1 MIKEKTLFVLKLLLL
16 TTFTTFSQTNKLSSL
31 SIPAHLKENANAVF
45 RNNSIEV
52 TIEAADRMLVKNRQV
67 VTVLNKKGNVDARI
81 VKGYDED
88 TKITKL
94 SAKIYDAFG
103 NEIKKYSK
111 GKFVDVSAVSGGTL
125 NSDSRVKYI
134 DYTPISYP
142 YTLVFESEYRTS
154 PTGFIPRWIPNNG
167 YYVGVEKS
175 TYILNNPLNIPLR
188 IKEKSFEGY
197 PVKNMSS
204 GANLHYVIKN
214 QIALKPENS
223 SMSYLEYMPHLM
235 VASNEFALKKSN
247 RKGF

>member
-1 MIKEKTLFVLKLLLL
+1 MIKEKALSVLKLLLL
-16 TTFTTFSQTNKLSSL
+16 TTFTTFSQNNKLSSL

-45 RNNSIEV
+45 RNNSLEV

-81 VKGYDED
+81 VEGYDED

-125 NSDSRVKYI
+125 YSDSRVKYI

-154 PTGFIPRWIPNNG
+154 STGFIPRWIPNNG

-175 TYILNNPLNIPLR
+175 TYI
-188 IKEKSFEGY
+188 
-197 PVKNMSS
+197 PV
-204 GANLHYVIKN
+204 
-214 QIALKPENS
+214 
-223 SMSYLEYMPHLM
+223 SYTHLTLPTIYS
-235 VASNEFALKKSN
+235 V
-247 RKGF
+247 